1 MWVHGAKSSDFP
13 SSDLGMH
20 QNVHLQLIM
29 TMNERTFPPSLF
41 SSHPSPAGI
50 ELEMQQHI
58 EFSPCRQLFLGWT
71 LSASLSR

>member
-1 MWVHGAKSSDFP
+1 MWVPGAKSSGFP
-13 SSDLGMH
+13 SGDWGMH

-29 TMNERTFPPSLF
+29 TVNERTFPLSLF

-50 ELEMQQHI
+50 ELETQEHI

-71 LSASLSR
+71 LSASLS